1 MNIGLFGHLSD
12 GREVHKVTLGNR
24 SGVSVEILTYG
35 GVIRS
40 LEVPDREGHLKNVVL
55 GFTALD
61 DYVSSS
67 PYFGAIIGRYANRIA
82 QGRFSIDGTSYQ
94 VSVNDSP
101 NSLHGGHEGFDSKIW
116 QVADI
121 DDSSLTLHYVS
132 CDGEEGYPGTLS
144 INVRYELTA
153 GNALRVQYAATTD
166 APTIINL
173 TNHSYFNLGG
183 ESFGSALGH
192 LAQLDAE
199 SFLPVGED
207 LLPTGE
213 IRAVAGTEM
222 DFRTARSIG
231 ERIRTGSPQ
240 IQISKGYDHNF
251 LLNRSRIDGS
261 GLAFAARFEEPTS
274 GRTMEVWTTEPA
286 VDFYTGNFLDG
297 RLVGSGG
304 NAYRQAD
311 AFAIEP
317 EGPSNAPN
325 TSAFESV
332 VLRPGDLYQSTTEY
346 RFGVAG
352 I

>member
-1 MNIGLFGHLSD
+1 MNKELFGQLSD

-24 SGVSVEILTYG
+24 SGASVEILTYG

-40 LEVPDREGHLKNVVL
+40 LQVPDRDGHLKNVVL
-55 GFTALD
+55 GFTGLD

-101 NSLHGGHEGFDSKIW
+101 SSLHGGHEGFDRKIW

-144 INVRYELTA
+144 IDVRYELTA
-153 GNALRVQYAATTD
+153 DNTLEVQYAATTD

-173 TNHSYFNLGG
+173 TNHSFFNLGG
-183 ESFGSALGH
+183 EGFGSALGH

-199 SFLPVGED
+199 NFLPVGED

-222 DFRTARSIG
+222 DFRTARAIG
-231 ERIRTGSPQ
+231 ERIRTGSRQ

-261 GLAFAARFEEPTS
+261 GLAFAARFEEPKS

-286 VDFYTGNFLDG
+286 VDFYTGNFLNG
-297 RLVGSGG
+297 GLVGSGG
-304 NAYRQAD
+304 NVYRQAD

-317 EGPSNAPN
+317 ERPSNAPN
-325 TSAFESV
+325 TPGFESA
-332 VLRPGDLYQSTTEY
+332 VLRPGELYQSTSQY